1 MKVASLLKN
10 YKVSFLYFFLIIL
23 LLTGADFVFL
33 VFDKKIKIAL
43 IGLVCISCLLLA
55 PIVLFRNRIR
65 LYAWLLFPIIF
76 FVPFTIACMVFYHV
90 PINDSMV
97 VITINTNTQEALEL
111 ISGYI
116 LPFLILLATIFFL
129 YFLLLIR
136 LPYTISLR
144 SSVWISLISI
154 FIIFSSPFIIGREST
169 YSKQLKGIYYSYY
182 PTSFFYSV
190 GIVLNQYNISHASAK
205 QRQHFKFNSVQSPAI
220 SKKQVYILVLGE
232 SSRYDHWSINGYWR
246 NTNPKLSNQQNLITF
261 SNTHTNAYITEYS
274 VPLIITGV
282 NPISFEENYK
292 RKSIIDAFKEAGF
305 KTYWFSNQIDDGNI
319 SLHRDNADKKILML
333 QSSKSTINIH
343 QDVELLSKLEAVLS
357 EPGDKKFIIM
367 HFQGSHYDYSVR
379 YPNEFDFFK
388 PSNKT
393 IKTLSNDYKSKE
405 TIINS
410 YDNSILYTD
419 YILDSVIS
427 IVKSKPVVSS
437 VLYISD
443 HGENLFDDDR
453 HLSQHAYPI
462 PSKYIAHI
470 PFFIWYSD
478 DLHKISAN
486 KIALLEGNKNKKSTA
501 QNVFFTYTEL
511 CGIKIPGTDSLLS
524 LCNPTFKETTRNIL
538 GGAFKIYN
546 SDSLR

>member
-1 MKVASLLKN
+1 MLKN
-10 YKVSFLYFFLIIL
+10 YKASFGYFFLIIL
-23 LLTGADFVFL
+23 LITGADFVFL
-33 VFDKKIKIAL
+33 VHDQKIKIAL
-43 IGLVCISCLLLA
+43 IGLVCISCLLLI
-55 PIVLFRNRIR
+55 PIVLFRNHLR

-76 FVPFTIACMVFYHV
+76 FVPFTIACMIFYHV

-97 VITINTNTQEALEL
+97 VITINTNSQEAFEL
-111 ISGYI
+111 IGGYI
-116 LPFLILLATIFFL
+116 LPFLILLSIVFFA
-129 YFLLLIR
+129 YFLCLSR
-136 LPYTISLR
+136 LPKTIGLR
-144 SSVWISLISI
+144 SSMWISLISI
-154 FIIFSSPFIIGREST
+154 LLIISAPFVIGRESS
-169 YSKQLKGIYYSYY
+169 YPKQIKGIFYSYY

-190 GIVLNQYNISHASAK
+190 GLVLNQYKVIHASTR
-205 QRQHFKFNSVQSPAI
+205 QRQQFKFNSVQSPAI
-220 SKKQVYILVLGE
+220 AKKQVYILVLGE
-232 SSRYDHWSINGYWR
+232 SSRYDHWSINGYFR

-261 SNTHTNAYITEYS
+261 SNMHTNAYITEYS

-282 NPISFEENYK
+282 NPSAFEENYK

-305 KTYWFSNQIDDGNI
+305 YTYWLSNQIDHGNI
-319 SLHRDNADKKILML
+319 SLHRDAVDKKILMP
-333 QSSKSTINIH
+333 QSSKSTLNIH
-343 QDVELLSKLEAVLS
+343 QDVELLSKLESVLK
-357 EPGDKKFIIM
+357 EPGDKKLIIL

-379 YPNEFDFFK
+379 YPNEFDLFK

-393 IKTLSNDYKSKE
+393 IKTLSNDYKNKE
-405 TIINS
+405 TIVNS

-453 HLSQHAYPI
+453 HLSQHAFPI

-478 DLHKISAN
+478 DLLKITPA
-486 KIALLEGNKNKKSTA
+486 KIAFLESNKNKKSSA
-501 QNVFFTYTEL
+501 QNVFFTYTDL

-524 LCNPTFKETTRNIL
+524 LCNPKFKETNRNIL
-538 GGAFKIYN
+538 GGEFKIYN

>member
-1 MKVASLLKN
+1 MLKN
-10 YKVSFLYFFLIIL
+10 YKPSFRYFFLIIL
-23 LLTGADFVFL
+23 LVTGADFVFL
-33 VFDKKIKIAL
+33 VHDQKIKIAL
-43 IGLVCISCLLLA
+43 IGMVCISCLLLI
-55 PIVLFRNRIR
+55 PIILFRNHLR
-65 LYAWLLFPIIF
+65 LYAWLLSPIIF

-97 VITINTNTQEALEL
+97 VITINTNSQEAFEL
-111 ISGYI
+111 IGGYI
-116 LPFLILLATIFFL
+116 LPFLILLSIVFL
-129 YFLLLIR
+129 VYFLLLSK
-136 LPYTISLR
+136 LPHTISLQ
-144 SSVWISLISI
+144 SSIWISLTSFLLIVSV
-154 FIIFSSPFIIGREST
+154 PFLIGRESS
-169 YSKQLKGIYYSYY
+169 YPKQLKGIFYSYY

-190 GIVLNQYNISHASAK
+190 GLVLNQYKVIHASTK
-205 QRQHFKFNSVQSPAI
+205 QRQQFKFNSIQSPGI

-232 SSRYDHWSINGYWR
+232 SSRYDHWSINGYFR

-282 NPISFEENYK
+282 NPSVFEENYK

-305 KTYWFSNQIDDGNI
+305 YTYWISNQIDHGNI
-319 SLHRDNADKKILML
+319 SLHRDDVDMKILMP

-343 QDVELLSKLEAVLS
+343 QDVELLPKLESVLN
-357 EPGDKKFIIM
+357 EPGDKKLIVL

-379 YPNEFDFFK
+379 YPNEFDIYK
-388 PSNKT
+388 PSNKKF
-393 IKTLSNDYKSKE
+393 KTLSNDYKNKE
-405 TIINS
+405 MIVNS

-427 IVKSKPVVSS
+427 IIKSKPVVSS

-478 DLHKISAN
+478 DLHKISPN
-486 KIALLEGNKNKKSTA
+486 KIAFLEGNKNKKSSA
-501 QNVFFTYTEL
+501 QNVFFTYTDL
-511 CGIKIPGTDSLLS
+511 CGIKIPGEDSLLS
-524 LCNPTFKETTRNIL
+524 LCNPKFKETTRNIL
-538 GGAFKIYN
+538 GGEFKIYN
-546 SDSLR
+546 SDSLK